1 LLLLLLENIGAFGVV
16 CAPAAAMLIFL
27 EVKVRFVFI
36 KAAALKKMRRDT
48 KAPLSLSLSLC
59 DDML

>member
-36 KAAALKKMRRDT
+36 KAAALKDATRYKST
-48 KAPLSLSLSLC
+48 SLSLSLSL
-59 DDML
+59 